1 MARIGIRTARI
12 PSGGAERELDRP
24 CFKTCRRCRGSKWP
38 RQRVLMKTRRNAK
51 IEQRLGERR
60 RRRSAMQK
68 STLRCIALGS
78 PGKASSSSRIRRP
91 RRRF

>member
-1 MARIGIRTARI
+1 MKSTIRFLLAATMLLPAAS
-12 PSGGAERELDRP
+12 PVLAQVAPYGEKSMGDPAQDRLP
-24 CFKTCRRCRGSKWP
+24 DILNT
-38 RQRVLMKTRRNAK
+38 VK